1 MLCAN
6 VLMTRVKRWSPL
18 KAEGQRLSKRVVPK
32 KAKIVVAWK
41 LAIILHYI
49 WTAGTE
55 FWWNTTMTWT
65 ATVRSLR

>member
-18 KAEGQRLSKRVVPK
+18 KAGGQRLSKRVVPK

-49 WTAGTE
+49 WTVMEITSE
-55 FWWNTTMTWT
+55 
-65 ATVRSLR
+65 S